1 MNPINSDGKYF
12 RPDRIAFDEERK
24 EITIIDYKTG
34 KPNKKHHQQMQ
45 KYANDLSELGWQ
57 ITEKFLIYLDEEKI
71 VAC

>member
-1 MNPINSDGKYF
+1 
-12 RPDRIAFDEERK
+12 
-24 EITIIDYKTG
+24 
-34 KPNKKHHQQMQ
+34 MQ